1 MIIIKA
7 AIYSRKSLFT
17 GKGES
22 IENQIQLCKEY
33 GEKNLNL
40 KNDNFIIY
48 EDEGF
53 SGGNTNRPKF
63 QELLKDVKKRKF
75 DVLMCYRLDRISR
88 NVADFSTTLEL
99 LQQHNISFVS
109 IKEQFDTS
117 TPMGKAMVYIS
128 SVFAQLERETIAE
141 RIRDNMIQLAK
152 TGRWLGGQ
160 TPLGFDSQKILY
172 YNSEMKEK
180 SMYKLSPVKEELKKV
195 KLIYN
200 KYIEFGSISLVLK
213 YLLSNN
219 IRGKNGGDFASMSIN
234 DILRNPV
241 YVKSDDGVFKYLS
254 DSGII
259 TCGTPNGNGIMTY
272 NKRNSKYV
280 PKKKTEWIAAIGK
293 HEGVID
299 SNTWLEVQFRLNKN
313 KKKANPRQGTS
324 KKSLLSGVLKCALC
338 GAPMRVCYGRPKKDG
353 SERIYYYMCTMKAHS
368 AKSRCDNPNVKGP
381 ELEKAI
387 IENIKQLNTTK
398 ILKELQVAKN
408 EAAVSIENNFTETIT
423 KEIKDKSDQI
433 NTLLEQLAHTNA
445 NNSIASEFITSK
457 IESLGNEI
465 KKLNLKLE
473 KSKDT
478 KQENIQ
484 KKLNFEII
492 EKSLH
497 EFNSSFDMIKDTSKK
512 RLILENI
519 IDKVYWNGNTGD
531 VDIQLWGS
539 KKKTHTS
546 SCSSLNMSQYNT
558 SCSRLAV

>member
-22 IENQIQLCKEY
+22 VENQVQMCKEY

-40 KNDNFIIY
+40 KDDNFIIY

-63 QELLKDVKKRKF
+63 QELLKDVKKKKF
-75 DVLMCYRLDRISR
+75 DVLICYRLDRISR

-117 TPMGKAMVYIS
+117 TPMGKAMVYIA

-141 RIRDNMIQLAK
+141 RIRDNMLELAK

-160 TPLGFDSQKILY
+160 TPLGFNSQKIRY

-180 SMYKLSPVKEELKKV
+180 SMYKLSPIDEELEKV
-195 KLIYN
+195 TITYS
-200 KYIEFGSISLVLK
+200 KYLELGSISLVLK

-219 IRGKNGGDFASMSIN
+219 IKGKNGGDFASMSIN

-241 YVKSDDGVFKYLS
+241 YVKSDDAVFKYLE
-254 DSGII
+254 DLGII
-259 TCGTPNGNGIMTY
+259 TCGTPNGNGIITY

-280 PKKKTEWIAAIGK
+280 LKNMAEWIAAIGK
-293 HEGVID
+293 HKGIIE
-299 SNTWLEVQFRLNKN
+299 SSTWLEVQFRLNKN
-313 KKKANPRQGTS
+313 KKKVNPRQGTS
-324 KKSLLSGVLKCALC
+324 KRSLLSGVLKCALC
-338 GAPMRVCYGRPKKDG
+338 GAPMRVSYGRPKKDG
-353 SERIYYYMCTMKAHS
+353 SERVYYYMCTMKAHS
-368 AKSRCDNPNVKGP
+368 AQSRCNNPNVKGP
-381 ELEKAI
+381 EIEKAI
-387 IENIKQLNTTK
+387 IENIKQLNTNK
-398 ILKELQVAKN
+398 ILKELQAAKD
-408 EAAVSIENNFTETIT
+408 EAAASIENNSAEIIN
-423 KEIKDKSDQI
+423 KDIKDKNNQM
-433 NTLLEQLAHTNA
+433 NNLLEQLAHISTD
-445 NNSIASEFITSK
+445 NSIASGFIMNK
-457 IESLGNEI
+457 IETLGREI
-465 KKLNLKLE
+465 NKLNLKLE
-473 KSKDT
+473 KSQNSR
-478 KQENIQ
+478 QENIE

-492 EKSLH
+492 EKSLN
-497 EFNSSFDMIKDTSKK
+497 EFNSSFDMIKDISKK

-519 IDKVYWNGNTGD
+519 IDKTYWNGNTGD

-539 KKKTHTS
+539 KKKHT
-546 SCSSLNMSQYNT
+546 L
-558 SCSRLAV
+558 RPIIR

>member
-33 GEKNLNL
+33 AEKNLNL

-53 SGGNTNRPKF
+53 SGGNINRPKF
-63 QELLKDVKKRKF
+63 QELLKDVKKKKF

-141 RIRDNMIQLAK
+141 RIRDNMIELAK

-160 TPLGFDSQKILY
+160 TPLGFHSQKILY

-280 PKKKTEWIAAIGK
+280 LKKRTEWIAAIGK

-299 SNTWLEVQFRLNKN
+299 SNAWLEVQFRLNKN

-338 GAPMRVCYGRPKKDG
+338 GAPMRVSYGRPKKDG

-368 AKSRCDNPNVKGP
+368 AKSRCNNPNVKGS

-398 ILKELQVAKN
+398 ILKELQAAKN
-408 EAAVSIENNFTETIT
+408 EAAVSIENNFTEIVT
-423 KEIKDKSDQI
+423 KEIKDKSDQV

-465 KKLNLKLE
+465 KKLNFKLD

-539 KKKTHTS
+539 KKKHT
-546 SCSSLNMSQYNT
+546 L
-558 SCSRLAV
+558 RPVVR

>member
-1 MIIIKA
+1 MKA

-40 KNDNFIIY
+40 KDDNFIIY

-63 QELLKDVKKRKF
+63 QELLKDVKKKKF

-117 TPMGKAMVYIS
+117 TPMGKAMVYIA

-160 TPLGFDSQKILY
+160 TPLGFNSEKILY

-280 PKKKTEWIAAIGK
+280 LKKKTEWIAAVGK

-299 SNTWLEVQFRLNKN
+299 SSTWLEVQFRLNKN

-338 GAPMRVCYGRPKKDG
+338 GAPMRVSYGRPKKDG

-368 AKSRCDNPNVKGP
+368 AKNRCNNPNVKGP

-408 EAAVSIENNFTETIT
+408 EAAASIENNFTETIT

-433 NTLLEQLAHTNA
+433 NTLLEQLSHTNA
-445 NNSIASEFITSK
+445 NNSIASEFIKDK

-539 KKKTHTS
+539 KKKTHAS
-546 SCSSLNMSQYNT
+546 SYSSLNMSQYNT
-558 SCSRLAV
+558 SCSRLVV